1 MKKVLIV
8 MHGLG
13 CGGAEKS
20 LISFLSSLEN
30 VDWEIDMIVMNPN
43 GMLMKSIP
51 DYVHVLNDLYDVENF
66 LTPVRLR
73 RKKVCGL
80 RDLFNQI
87 RWYIMDAPMRKKYPS
102 FSERKWQL
110 WGRHLPK
117 LEKEYDLAVSYLH
130 NAPNYYVIDKVNAR
144 KKILWIHNEFEK
156 LGFSADYERR
166 FYAAADKIVTI
177 SQSCVD
183 SFLRVM
189 PEFKDKICV
198 LENISSSKVIGILAQ
213 EKIDDPFFKTK
224 RMKFLSIGRLGEQK
238 GFDYAI
244 EVADKLKKDGVDF
257 LWYIL
262 GEGTL
267 RKTLQEGIESRGL
280 KDNVILAGVKEN
292 PYPFLAN
299 CDIFVQPS
307 RYEGKSIALDEAKI
321 CHCPIVVTNYKT
333 VVDSIED
340 GKNGLIAE
348 INTESIYETMKKLID
363 NADLR
368 KSLSDNLR
376 STKQGNEDEL
386 DKYVDLFE
394 TLMREK

>member
-198 LENISSSKVIGILAQ
+198 LENISSSKVISILAQ
-213 EKIDDPFFKTK
+213 EKIDDPYFKTN

-238 GFDYAI
+238 GFD
-244 EVADKLKKDGVDF
+244 
-257 LWYIL
+257 
-262 GEGTL
+262 
-267 RKTLQEGIESRGL
+267 
-280 KDNVILAGVKEN
+280 
-292 PYPFLAN
+292 
-299 CDIFVQPS
+299 
-307 RYEGKSIALDEAKI
+307 
-321 CHCPIVVTNYKT
+321 
-333 VVDSIED
+333 
-340 GKNGLIAE
+340 
-348 INTESIYETMKKLID
+348 
-363 NADLR
+363 
-368 KSLSDNLR
+368 
-376 STKQGNEDEL
+376 
-386 DKYVDLFE
+386 
-394 TLMREK
+394 